1 MRIGFNALCAENR
14 SGTGRYAGRLV
25 AALSKHDPENK
36 YVVLLS
42 DKSPLISELRDTPNV
57 ELCPTRTSG
66 VLSRFLFEK
75 VGLPKWIR
83 RSRLDLYHGPAFIL
97 PTNCPVPGVVT
108 IHDLVF
114 HLFPETTPITR
125 RSHYK
130 RAIPRSIRQAT
141 MILADSR
148 STAHDLHK
156 HFGVPTGKIEVAY
169 LGVEDYFY
177 NKLGPDRLEDIRQR
191 LRLPRSYFL
200 SVGTLEPRKNLP
212 GLLRSYAMLRHSDA
226 EIPDLV
232 VVGRQGWGA
241 DQIGEM
247 ARELGLEGVVHF
259 PGFVEDSDLPG
270 LYQLAR
276 LFVCVSLYEGFGL
289 PVLEAMASG
298 TPVVASNNSSI
309 PEVAGDTALLVD
321 GKEPRL
327 VARAMAE
334 TLADPEATALRVAKG
349 IRRARNFTWKA
360 AAEEALIGYRKACRQ

>member
-1 MRIGFNALCAENR
+1 
-14 SGTGRYAGRLV
+14 
-25 AALSKHDPENK
+25 
-36 YVVLLS
+36 
-42 DKSPLISELRDTPNV
+42 
-57 ELCPTRTSG
+57 
-66 VLSRFLFEK
+66 
-75 VGLPKWIR
+75 
-83 RSRLDLYHGPAFIL
+83 
-97 PTNCPVPGVVT
+97 
-108 IHDLVF
+108 
-114 HLFPETTPITR
+114 
-125 RSHYK
+125 
-130 RAIPRSIRQAT
+130 
-141 MILADSR
+141 
-148 STAHDLHK
+148 
-156 HFGVPTGKIEVAY
+156 
-169 LGVEDYFY
+169 
-177 NKLGPDRLEDIRQR
+177 
-191 LRLPRSYFL
+191 
-200 SVGTLEPRKNLP
+200 
-212 GLLRSYAMLRHSDA
+212 
-226 EIPDLV
+226 
-232 VVGRQGWGA
+232 
-241 DQIGEM
+241 M